1 MGDSLD
7 VKQLLDAGIHYGHHT
22 GRWNPKMKKYIYGK
36 RNSLHIIDIKE
47 TIRGLLLAKKFLYQT
62 VQEGNDIVL
71 VGTKRQAQKCI
82 KSTAERLEMHW
93 VIDRWIGGT
102 LTNFREIRKRVR
114 RLDELE
120 QMETDGT
127 LDIYSKKEGSRL
139 RRELRKVRR
148 NLGGIRNM
156 TKFPGAMVVI
166 DPTRE
171 HIAVREAQKVNIP
184 VIALID
190 TEADPSLVDIPIPGN
205 DDAMRAIEI
214 VVEEL
219 ATAVEMGIKGR
230 GTRVETGEEAKAER
244 RRSRRPTTARA
255 DEIPEEV
262 PYKTDAAPAPADATP
277 AAEGST
283 PDTPAP
289 ETPAPASPP
298 TEGDGEIAESPAPV
312 AAPPA
317 DEPAPT
323 DGNEAPVPAPE
334 EAPAGENETPAPVP
348 APEVAPADESDA
360 PSAGHETAD
369 ADAGESGGEVP
380 SGDTPA
386 DEEAIE
392 KAASEETGTQ

>member
-7 VKQLLDAGIHYGHHT
+7 VKELLNAGIHYGHHT

-82 KSTAERLEMHW
+82 KSTAEQLEMHW

-127 LDIYSKKEGSRL
+127 MDVYSKKEGSRL

-156 TKFPGAMVVI
+156 TKFPGAVVVI

-171 HIAVREAQKVNIP
+171 NIAVREAQKVNIP

-190 TEADPSLVDIPIPGN
+190 TEADPTLVDIPIPGN

-219 ATAVEMGIKGR
+219 ASAVEMGMKGR
-230 GTRVETGEEAKAER
+230 GTRQVTGEEEKPER
-244 RRSRRPTTARA
+244 RRSIRPTTARA

-262 PYKTDAAPAPADATP
+262 PYKTDAAPVSADATP
-277 AAEGST
+277 AAEESAPAG
-283 PDTPAP
+283 PAP
-289 ETPAPASPP
+289 GASPP
-298 TEGDGEIAESPAPV
+298 ASAPPEGDDENAESPAQ
-312 AAPPA
+312 AEAPPA
-317 DEPAPT
+317 EEPEPAG
-323 DGNEAPVPAPE
+323 GNEAPAPAPAPAPE
-334 EAPAGENETPAPVP
+334 EAPAGEPDAPPAGQDAADAIPAETGDAVP
-348 APEVAPADESDA
+348 AED
-360 PSAGHETAD
+360 TAT
-369 ADAGESGGEVP
+369 G
-380 SGDTPA
+380 
-386 DEEAIE
+386 EEAVE
-392 KAASEETGTQ
+392 KATSEETGGQ